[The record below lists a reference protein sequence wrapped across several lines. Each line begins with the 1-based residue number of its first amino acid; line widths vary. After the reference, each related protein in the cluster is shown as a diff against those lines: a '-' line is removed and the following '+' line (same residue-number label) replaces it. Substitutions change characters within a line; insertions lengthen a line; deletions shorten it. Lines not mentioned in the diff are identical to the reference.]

1 MLEIWHRNLDT
12 RFLIF
17 ALPNSPGWQL
27 RVTPEWPAAY
37 FLERVESLM
46 ARLLEIENLVQ
57 DPSIEEIW
65 VNSPSK
71 IFVSRNGVSQKVE
84 IEVSSDEISLWVERM
99 MLNSNRRLD
108 MSQPFVDATLR
119 DGSRLHVVIPDI
131 VQEHWSV
138 NVRKHMKQIRSLK
151 DLVAL
156 DVLDEEVAQ
165 YLALAVNS
173 GKSIIVS
180 GGTGAGKTTFLNCL
194 LNETG
199 ISERIITCEEVFEIS
214 VNNLDWVAMQTRPA
228 SVEGKGEISLRNLIK
243 EALRMRPERLVLG
256 EVRQAECFDLLLALN
271 SGHPGMAT
279 IHANSSQEAVLKLCT
294 LPLLAGSNVT
304 SNFVIPMVANA
315 VDLLVHIK
323 KMSDGS
329 RKVISVSELTGK
341 VTNQL
346 PELVQVF

>member
-1 MLEIWHRNLDT
+1 
-12 RFLIF
+12 
-17 ALPNSPGWQL
+17 
-27 RVTPEWPAAY
+27 
-37 FLERVESLM
+37 M
-46 ARLLEIENLVQ
+46 ARVLEIENLVK
-57 DPSIEEIW
+57 DASIEEIW
-65 VNSPSK
+65 VNSPSR
-71 IFVSRNGVSQKVE
+71 IFVSRNGVSQRVE
-84 IEVSSDEISLWVERM
+84 LEISSEEISLWVERM

-138 NVRKHMKQIRSLK
+138 NVRKHLKHVRSLD
-151 DLVAL
+151 DLVEL
-156 DVLDEEVAQ
+156 KVLDRD
-165 YLALAVNS
+165 LAKMLSAAVNS
-173 GKSIIVS
+173 GKSVIVS

-194 LNETG
+194 LNETK
-199 ISERIITCEEVFEIS
+199 ITERIITCEEVFEIS

-228 SVEGKGEISLRNLIK
+228 SLEGVGEISLRILIK
-243 EALRMRPERLVLG
+243 EALRMRPERIVLG

-294 LPLLAGSNVT
+294 LPLLAGANVT
-304 SNFVIPMVANA
+304 SSFVIPMVANA

-329 RKVISVSELTGK
+329 RKVTSVSELTGK
-341 VTNQL
+341 VVNDL